1 MPKKKKT
8 LKHKLQTD
16 KRRQDASV
24 SSDPIQ
30 SESPTF
36 SLPQSYMVK
45 KPSPSRTPASPKPA
59 TITTHEYNYLRRD
72 LFKTTL
78 LTGSI
83 IVIEI
88 LIRYYLERG

>member
-16 KRRQDASV
+16 KRRQETAV
-24 SSDPIQ
+24 SSETMQRDTA
-30 SESPTF
+30 TF
-36 SLPQSYMVK
+36 SLPQSYIK
-45 KPSPSRTPASPKPA
+45 KAPASSPRLADKP
-59 TITTHEYNYLRRD
+59 TVITTHAYNYLGRD
-72 LFKTTL
+72 LLKTTL